1 MAQMEA
7 GVIDLLQVSLL
18 PPFLVERLQEE
29 FRLHDFVDPADPDRR
44 LADIGPRIRDI
55 LAGGMKGPNANL
67 INRLECLKI
76 IASFSVNFDSTDVVA
91 AQARGVIVTHTPE
104 VLTGDVAD
112 LAMTFI
118 LMAPRPI
125 GEAERYLRAGNWLR
139 GRMDLGTTVRGK
151 RLGILGLGRIG
162 TAVAC
167 RAEVFR
173 LNIAYHDIKPMG
185 DLTYRSYPTLLDLA
199 AASDILLVA
208 CDGGEA
214 NRGLVDAVVLDALG
228 PAGFL
233 INAARGTI
241 VDQPALV
248 TALRD
253 GRIAGA
259 ALDVFDGEPE
269 VPAELMAM
277 ENVVLTP
284 HIAASTH
291 ETRRAMADLV
301 YDNLRAHFAGKPVS
315 LLCHRRIRARPKRR
329 GGPRDGSLG
338 YRCFVRRCR
347 ASPPTSPAIA
357 NENRAKL
364 AGSGVAVAATVK
376 RA

>member
-1 MAQMEA
+1 M
-7 GVIDLLQVSLL
+7 IDLLQVSPL
-18 PPFLVERLQEE
+18 PPLLTDRLKDVY
-29 FRLHDFVDPADPDRR
+29 RIHDFVSPKDPDGLLDR
-44 LADIGPRIRDI
+44 IGGDVRGI

-67 INRLECLKI
+67 INRLPNLEI
-76 IASFSVNFDSTDVVA
+76 IASMSVGFDATDVVA

-118 LMAPRPI
+118 LMAPRRI
-125 GEAERYLRAGNWLR
+125 GESERFLRSGQWLK

-162 TAVAC
+162 KAVAK
-167 RAEVFR
+167 RAEVFG
-173 LNIAYHDIKPMG
+173 LAIGYYDIKPMG
-185 DLTYRSYPTLLDLA
+185 DLPYHSYPTLKELA

-208 CDGGEA
+208 CDGGPG
-214 NRGLVDAVVLDALG
+214 NRGLVDAEVFDALG
-228 PAGFL
+228 PKGYL
-233 INAARGTI
+233 INTARGQI

-248 TALRD
+248 SALRD

-277 ENVVLTP
+277 ENVTLTP
-284 HIAASTH
+284 HIASSTH

-301 YDNLRAHFAGKPVS
+301 VENLRLHFAGKPV
-315 LLCHRRIRARPKRR
+315 LTP
-329 GGPRDGSLG
+329 
-338 YRCFVRRCR
+338 V
-347 ASPPTSPAIA
+347 PPQ
-357 NENRAKL
+357 
-364 AGSGVAVAATVK
+364 
-376 RA
+376 